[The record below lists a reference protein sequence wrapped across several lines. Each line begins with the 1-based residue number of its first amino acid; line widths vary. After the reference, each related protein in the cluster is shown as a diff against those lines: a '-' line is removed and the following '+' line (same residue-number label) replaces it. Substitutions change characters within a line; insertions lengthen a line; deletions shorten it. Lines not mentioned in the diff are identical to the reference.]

1 MKYIKVVFALIV
13 VVFLLE
19 SAAVAESPD
28 ELLKVVIDKIYTVLK
43 DKALKSTEKTQER
56 RKHIRSII
64 ESRFDFEEM
73 SKRSLA
79 VYWQKRTDAEKKEF
93 TSLFEN
99 LLENVYITKIES
111 YSGEEVLF
119 VEQSIDGDYSTVK
132 TVIMRKA
139 QKIPM
144 DYKLMKINN
153 EWKVYDVV
161 IEGISLVNNYRTQ
174 FTRILG
180 SGSYE
185 GLVKTLKEKIA
196 SNESRTQ

>member
-13 VVFLLE
+13 VVFILE
-19 SAAVAESPD
+19 SVAVAESPD

-43 DKALKSTEKTQER
+43 DKTLKSTDKTQER

-73 SKRSLA
+73 SKRALA
-79 VYWQKRTDAEKKEF
+79 IYWQKRTDAEKKEF

-144 DYKLMKINN
+144 DYKLMKINS

-185 GLVKTLKEKIA
+185 GLVKTLKEKIT
-196 SNESRTQ
+196 SNESKTQ

>member
-1 MKYIKVVFALIV
+1 MKVVFALIV